1 MRNDHEIC
9 SNITKRCTTNHRYSN
24 NITRF
29 HDYSYFKFIIII
41 KFISSADITGIED
54 RRLSCHGP
62 NIIQVMTMF
71 RKTTMAALVA
81 AVAILGVVAVLQ
93 TGGGVDEV
101 DATTP
106 DDIQAAF
113 QNGGSYV
120 LTSNVEINGGT
131 VSSDL
136 VLNLNGYILTTTDV
150 ITISSGAELSILD
163 SSNSRG
169 KLYSNTS
176 DNHLIN
182 VEADGSLVLNSG
194 TIDLESPSMG
204 NNTINS
210 RGSVVVDGGTITRS
224 GVTDPDGGAYAIRAV
239 SGTIIVDDA
248 DVVSED
254 NGIGVGPYQD
264 ADKVSNSTVV
274 TVSNSYIVAVSYGIA
289 VFGVGDM
296 EDNGSVTLTLD
307 NVVVNSDETCIS
319 SNASSGDHA
328 GFTIDVN
335 GGAYTGKFGIY
346 APGYGIYNVDGAHIT
361 ATVAGIQIAAGVL
374 NINDNTVIKTKGV
387 NDGIYNSLALGGSG
401 TGDIRGAIVVG
412 KHGGG
417 YVGDI
422 DVNINGGT
430 LIAPEGGD
438 AIVILDN
445 STGIDLLEDY
455 HTSVDAP
462 GGEIV
467 GNIMFTTATGD
478 SSSSNK
484 ADDKIDFNLN
494 GASVDGDIT
503 RSDDFKGDAV
513 ITSGTVTGDVTG
525 DVDAPSSTG
534 SVYYYD
540 LGITTTYYCSF
551 VLPSEPSRSI
561 DGFTFLGYSLSP
573 DSTTIDYLPGAT
585 VSGLTGDVTVYE
597 VWENDNPLVPFPDD
611 DDDYV
616 PIPPV
621 VYDDSG
627 DDDTVTI
634 VACAA
639 AAVVA
644 AILAVFLIVER
655 KH

>member
-1 MRNDHEIC
+1 
-9 SNITKRCTTNHRYSN
+9 
-24 NITRF
+24 
-29 HDYSYFKFIIII
+29 
-41 KFISSADITGIED
+41 
-54 RRLSCHGP
+54 
-62 NIIQVMTMF
+62 MF

-81 AVAILGVVAVLQ
+81 AIAILGVVAVLQ
-93 TGGGVDEV
+93 TGGGADEV
-101 DATTP
+101 SAANASSA
-106 DDIQAAF
+106 DDIQDAF
-113 QNGGSYV
+113 ENGGNYA
-120 LTSNVEINGGT
+120 LTSNVDITGGT
-131 VSSDL
+131 VYAD
-136 VLNLNGYILTTTDV
+136 LNLDLNGFILTTIGV

-163 SSNSRG
+163 SSNSG
-169 KLYSNTS
+169 GMLFSNAS
-176 DNHLIN
+176 ENNLIN
-182 VEADGSLVLNSG
+182 VEARGSLVLNSG
-194 TIDLESPSMG
+194 TINLESPNMG

-210 RGSVVVDGGTITRS
+210 RGSVDINGGTIMRS
-224 GVTDPDGGAYAIRAV
+224 GVTEPDGGAYAIRAV
-239 SGTIIVDDA
+239 SGTVTVDNASID
-248 DVVSED
+248 SGD
-254 NGIGVGPYQD
+254 NGIGVGPYQP
-264 ADKVSNSTVV
+264 ADKVGNSTVV
-274 TVSNSYIVAVSYGIA
+274 TVSNSYIIAVSYGIA

-335 GGAYTGKFGIY
+335 GGVYTGKFGIY

-374 NINDNTVIKTKGV
+374 NINDDTVIETKGV
-387 NDGIYNSLALGGSG
+387 NDGIYNSLAPGGSG
-401 TGDIRGAIVVG
+401 TGDINGAIVVG

-438 AIVILDN
+438 AIVVLDN
-445 STGIDLLEDY
+445 STGIESLASY
-455 HTSVDAP
+455 HTSVDAT
-462 GGEIV
+462 GGDIV
-467 GNIMFTTATGD
+467 GNVVFTTAT
-478 SSSSNK
+478 SENSNENK
-484 ADDKIDFNLN
+484 KPEMIDFNLD

-503 RSDDFKGDAV
+503 RSDDFQGDAV

-525 DVDAPSSTG
+525 DVVAPSSIG
-534 SVYYYD
+534 SVYFYD
-540 LGITTTYYCSF
+540 LGITSTYYGSF

-561 DGFTFLGYSLSP
+561 EGYTFLGYSLSP

-585 VSGLTGDVTVYE
+585 VSRLTADVTVYE
-597 VWENDNPLVPFPDD
+597 VWENDNPYVPFPDD